1 MARINIVSFG
11 YGHGPAPDAHLT
23 LDVRH
28 LLRDPHIEPAMRHM
42 TGLDAAVVA
51 NVLRQP
57 GAVQLAEGTAGV
69 VRGLA
74 GHTDRVLLAVGCVG
88 GRHRSVVLAE
98 RIAVELRNKDRSVRV
113 AVSHRDVAKPVI
125 RR

>member
-1 MARINIVSFG
+1 MTRIDIISFG
-11 YGHGPAPDAHLT
+11 YRHGQPPDAHLT

-28 LLRDPHIEPAMRHM
+28 LLRDPHVDPTMRHM
-42 TGLDAAVVA
+42 TGLDAAVVV

-57 GAVQLAEGTAGV
+57 GAVQLAERAAGV

-74 GHTDRVLLAVGCVG
+74 WLTDRVRVAVGCVG

-98 RIAVELRNKDRSVRV
+98 CIASELRKDLSVRV
-113 AVSHRDVAKPVI
+113 EVSHRDVGKPVI